1 MSKSWELLQH
11 SLHQYY
17 LQDVMLILTSSKCLL
32 PGQRVLWQVL
42 HLLHI
47 AIPTITINPTI
58 TMGVTICMVVI
69 TETGIITIVDDATIV
84 VAITMEGMATI
95 MDEDIVPSMV
105 DMDTTPAELII
116 SDPVTT
122 EIQPDTIVA
131 EVTTE
136 EAAITVAEVTIVE
149 EATIAAEEATTEEA
163 EEECLVV
170 VAVCLAEAEE
180 VADKFA
186 VPSDTMRKRR
196 VPLPNS
202 RGRAFRFRQRS
213 HYWLS

>member
-17 LQDVMLILTSSKCLL
+17 LQDVMLILTSSRCLL
-32 PGQRVLWQVL
+32 PEQQVLWQVL
-42 HLLHI
+42 RSHLIVIHTTTISL
-47 AIPTITINPTI
+47 ITIMAAITCMAATI
-58 TMGVTICMVVI
+58 
-69 TETGIITIVDDATIV
+69 ETGIITIVDDATIV

-163 EEECLVV
+163 EEECL
-170 VAVCLAEAEE
+170 AEAEE

-186 VPSDTMRKRR
+186 VPSDTLRKRR

-202 RGRAFRFRQRS
+202 GGRAFRFRQRLR
-213 HYWLS
+213 YRLS

>member
-32 PGQRVLWQVL
+32 PGQRALLQVL

-131 EVTTE
+131 EVT
-136 EAAITVAEVTIVE
+136 IVE

>member
-1 MSKSWELLQH
+1 MA
-11 SLHQYY
+11 
-17 LQDVMLILTSSKCLL
+17 
-32 PGQRVLWQVL
+32 
-42 HLLHI
+42 
-47 AIPTITINPTI
+47 AITCMAATI
-58 TMGVTICMVVI
+58 
-69 TETGIITIVDDATIV
+69 ETGIITIVDDATIV

-131 EVTTE
+131 EVTTA
-136 EAAITVAEVTIVE
+136 EAATTVVEVTIVE

-186 VPSDTMRKRR
+186 VPSDTLRKRR

-202 RGRAFRFRQRS
+202 GGRAFRFRQRLR
-213 HYWLS
+213 YRLS